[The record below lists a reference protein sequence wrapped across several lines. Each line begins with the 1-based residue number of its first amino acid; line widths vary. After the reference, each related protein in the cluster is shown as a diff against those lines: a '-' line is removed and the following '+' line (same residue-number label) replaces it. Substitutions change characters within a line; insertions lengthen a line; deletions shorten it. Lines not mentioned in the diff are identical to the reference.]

1 MTDGLRNL
9 DPSLRRAWHPLCR
22 SSEVTE
28 APRAFTLLGER
39 YVTYRS
45 GDGDARVFLDRC
57 PHRFA
62 PLSLGT
68 CEGDTLRCA
77 YHGWVFDPDG
87 VCVEIPALGEN
98 ATLPARAKLKRPA
111 AVTESHGMVF
121 VAPDPPL
128 TPVPSVEAAYDPAFQ
143 KGDLPVLE
151 SRANAGLLA
160 DNFLDMAHFPFVHVG
175 TFGAGEAR
183 EVPNYTVIREGYTF
197 TAAYEHDFA
206 NREDPGVAEGIR
218 PLVQRRLLTYRYTAP
233 FHLELAIEFLDSG
246 GTNVIG
252 FFLTPVDDE
261 TVRIYSSLWRDDLG
275 GSEQRMRDAIDF
287 EVAVVNE
294 DLELQS
300 QFEVL
305 ALPLD
310 ITAEIHTRADKTTVE
325 LRHILRDFVGDA
337 RSL

>member
-1 MTDGLRNL
+1 MASFNARTDPT
-9 DPSLRRAWHPLCR
+9 DEVPAARRGSRTDVAADNVGAQRGYLPVR
-22 SSEVTE
+22 
-28 APRAFTLLGER
+28 
-39 YVTYRS
+39 
-45 GDGDARVFLDRC
+45 
-57 PHRFA
+57 
-62 PLSLGT
+62 LSLI
-68 CEGDTLRCA
+68 
-77 YHGWVFDPDG
+77 H
-87 VCVEIPALGEN
+87 I
-98 ATLPARAKLKRPA
+98 
-111 AVTESHGMVF
+111 
-121 VAPDPPL
+121 
-128 TPVPSVEAAYDPAFQ
+128 
-143 KGDLPVLE
+143 
-151 SRANAGLLA
+151 
-160 DNFLDMAHFPFVHVG
+160 
-175 TFGAGEAR
+175 
-183 EVPNYTVIREGYTF
+183 
-197 TAAYEHDFA
+197 
-206 NREDPGVAEGIR
+206 
-218 PLVQRRLLTYRYTAP
+218 

-325 LRHILRDFVGDA
+325 LRRILRDFVGDA

>member
-1 MTDGLRNL
+1 M
-9 DPSLRRAWHPLCR
+9 
-22 SSEVTE
+22 
-28 APRAFTLLGER
+28 
-39 YVTYRS
+39 
-45 GDGDARVFLDRC
+45 
-57 PHRFA
+57 
-62 PLSLGT
+62 
-68 CEGDTLRCA
+68 
-77 YHGWVFDPDG
+77 
-87 VCVEIPALGEN
+87 
-98 ATLPARAKLKRPA
+98 
-111 AVTESHGMVF
+111 
-121 VAPDPPL
+121 
-128 TPVPSVEAAYDPAFQ
+128 
-143 KGDLPVLE
+143 
-151 SRANAGLLA
+151 
-160 DNFLDMAHFPFVHVG
+160 
-175 TFGAGEAR
+175 
-183 EVPNYTVIREGYTF
+183 
-197 TAAYEHDFA
+197 
-206 NREDPGVAEGIR
+206 
-218 PLVQRRLLTYRYTAP
+218 QRRLLTYRYTAP

-325 LRHILRDFVGDA
+325 LRRILRDFVGDA